1 MVLPALSTDASFP
14 IPAPVSVPWAGR
26 EGGQGHHLGE
36 SLFIY
41 FLPNR
46 GPCFASEILPG
57 TDQETQGP
65 GGRGQNRRAR
75 LYIYRQKKKGKTI
88 KKTLVS
94 PAPSKEEKNI
104 CLYVLPV

>member
-1 MVLPALSTDASFP
+1 MVLPALSSDASFP

-65 GGRGQNRRAR
+65 GEGAES
-75 LYIYRQKKKGKTI
+75 KGKVVY
-88 KKTLVS
+88 L
-94 PAPSKEEKNI
+94 
-104 CLYVLPV
+104 